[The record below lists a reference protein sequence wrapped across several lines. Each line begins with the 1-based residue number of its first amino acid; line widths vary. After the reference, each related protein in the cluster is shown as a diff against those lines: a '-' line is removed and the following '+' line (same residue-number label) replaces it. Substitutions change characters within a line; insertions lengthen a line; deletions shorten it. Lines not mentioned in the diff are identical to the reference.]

1 MGMRREVAIPIATL
15 LVVGAS
21 VAFFSLGQSRPRLTP
36 ENVRQSTGVV
46 GLAGFVVEPPRTTGR
61 TLRFI
66 LTDRNRTARVQVL
79 YPGAAP
85 VSLHVADEVNVTG
98 VYRDGEFLARADTLI
113 ANCGTEQH
121 C

>member
-1 MGMRREVAIPIATL
+1 
-15 LVVGAS
+15 
-21 VAFFSLGQSRPRLTP
+21 
-36 ENVRQSTGVV
+36 
-46 GLAGFVVEPPRTTGR
+46 VE
-61 TLRFI
+61 
-66 LTDRNRTARVQVL
+66 VL

-85 VSLHVADEVNVTG
+85 VSLRVADEVNVTG